1 MSYMEN
7 ILFLRNIWKIYLH
20 VNIVAESDFGL
31 GTRKQDLVKLFKTK
45 IIPKNSI
52 NIKIFN
58 LLNKILD

>member
-1 MSYMEN
+1 MEN

-20 VNIVAESDFGL
+20 VNIVVESDFGL

-52 NIKIFN
+52 NIKNI
-58 LLNKILD
+58 